1 MDEAKLKILK
11 MVEEGKITADDAAKL
26 LDAAGSGPESAAT
39 DEEGKPRRM
48 PRWLKVQVQEEGRS
62 RPNVNVTI
70 PFALIRWGLKLAPM
84 GMRFAPEHARER
96 IRESGVDLNNLNI
109 EELIAAFS
117 ELGEHSLVDVDEDG
131 EKVRVWLE

>member
-1 MDEAKLKILK
+1 MDEARLKILK
-11 MVEEGKITADDAAKL
+11 MVEEQKITAEEAAKL
-26 LDAAGSGPESAAT
+26 LEAAGSEVEVTTT
-39 DEEGKPRRM
+39 DDEGKPRRM
-48 PRWLKVQVQEEGRS
+48 PKWLKVQVQEAGRS
-62 RPNVNVTI
+62 RPNVNVTV

-131 EKVRVWLE
+131 EKVRIWLE